1 MEDDLGLWKE
11 MTLEEWKEM
20 TLEERIQQRY
30 RVDGE
35 MAHRIA
41 QKYLNLALIGLE
53 PGTTI
58 REAYTSEE
66 RQKLLDEAADTV
78 RQGFPKQT

>member
-1 MEDDLGLWKE
+1 MEDN
-11 MTLEEWKEM
+11 LELWKEM

-30 RVDGE
+30 RVDKDV
-35 MAHRIA
+35 AHRIA

-58 REAYTSEE
+58 RNAYTNEQ
-66 RQKLLDEAADTV
+66 RQKLLDEAAHSV
-78 RQGFPKQT
+78 QQGLPKQA